1 MLAGRFRLE
10 EYIFS
15 QQFHVSPL
23 ITLSL
28 QYFWMTVSS
37 HNRQCFRWSPRVWD
51 RLGRGAALP
60 DPLDFQPGADVA
72 RKYALLNP
80 HGDGPLDLRGGA
92 DPLPPG
98 SEANGNTESVQDT
111 LTRHY
116 PTRILLLA
124 TIRPGYS
131 YSPLSDQDSL
141 TRHYPIRILLLA
153 TIRPERKLWPVPE
166 RKHDSDSDGAWLN

>member
-1 MLAGRFRLE
+1 MFPL
-10 EYIFS
+10 
-15 QQFHVSPL
+15 VSP
-23 ITLSL
+23 SL
-28 QYFWMTVSS
+28 RSVG
-37 HNRQCFRWSPRVWD
+37 P
-51 RLGRGAALP
+51 GEGAALP
-60 DPLDFQPGADVA
+60 DPLDFQPAADVA

-124 TIRPGYS
+124 TIRSGFS
-131 YSPLSDQDSL
+131 YSTLSDQDSL
-141 TRHYPIRILLLA
+141 TRHYPTREETMA
-153 TIRPERKLWPVPE
+153 GTREETRQ
-166 RKHDSDSDGAWLN
+166 